1 MAPTIRDGA
10 LALVDTSECV
20 AVSDGVYV
28 LQLDGHLMAKRLQS
42 DFSGGVYVRS
52 DNPAYREQHLSA
64 DLAANLRIV
73 GRAIWAGGKL

>member
-1 MAPTIRDGA
+1 
-10 LALVDTSECV
+10 
-20 AVSDGVYV
+20 
-28 LQLDGHLMAKRLQS
+28 MAKRLQS